1 MSDITHRFIKTNG
14 ITLHVAESGDG
25 PLLLLLHGWPE
36 LWYSWRRQLIALAEA
51 GYHAVAPDI
60 RGYGQSDAPIALDA
74 YSMRNLLA
82 DIEGLLDALGE
93 RDAVLVGHDWGAA
106 IAWNVAALRPD
117 RCRAV
122 VGMSVP
128 YLGRPPVPPTKLFE
142 RVFSERWFYV
152 SYFQESGVAETE
164 FEADVERTMRM
175 ILGGTAAF
183 DTTAPA
189 VLAKRK
195 GDGFLTGIE
204 VPHMLPAWLSDE
216 DLAYF
221 VKQYEA
227 SGFRGGLNRYRNMD
241 RDWEELPEL
250 ATARIEQP
258 ALFITGERD
267 PARSLAPT
275 DAMRVFVPNLQ
286 EVIVPEAG
294 HWIQQEQ
301 PEAVNAA
308 LLGFLR
314 KLPHPAPCG

>member
-1 MSDITHRFIKTNG
+1 VFDITHRFIKTNG
-14 ITLHVAESGDG
+14 ISLHVAESGDG
-25 PLLLLLHGWPE
+25 PLVLLLHGWPE
-36 LWYSWRRQLIALAEA
+36 LWYSWRRQLRALAEA

-60 RGYGQSDAPIALDA
+60 RGSGQSDMPISQEA

-93 RDAVLVGHDWGAA
+93 REAVLVGHDWGAT
-106 IAWNVAALRPD
+106 IAWNVAALRAD

-128 YLGRPPVPPTKLFE
+128 YLGRSPVPPTKLFE
-142 RVFSERWFYV
+142 QLFGERWFYV
-152 SYFQESGVAETE
+152 SYFQEPGVAETE
-164 FEADVERTMRM
+164 FEADVERTMRI
-175 ILGGTAAF
+175 ILAGTAPF

-195 GDGFLTGIE
+195 GEGFLAGIE
-204 VPHMLPAWLSDE
+204 APSTLPAWLSGE

-227 SGFRGGLNRYRNMD
+227 SGFRGGLARYRNMD
-241 RDWEELPEL
+241 RDWAELPEL
-250 ATARIEQP
+250 ATAKIEQS

-286 EVIVPEAG
+286 EVVVPEGG

-308 LLGFLR
+308 LLRFLR
-314 KLPHPAPCG
+314 ELGDPVLV

>member
-1 MSDITHRFIKTNG
+1 MSDVTHRFIKTNG

-25 PLLLLLHGWPE
+25 PLVLLLHGWPE
-36 LWYSWRRQLIALAEA
+36 LWYSWRRQLLPLAAA

-60 RGYGQSDAPIALDA
+60 RGYGQSDAPIPLNA

-93 RDAVLVGHDWGAA
+93 RDAVLVGHDWGAT
-106 IAWNVAALRPD
+106 IAWNVAALRPE

-122 VGMSVP
+122 IGMSVP
-128 YLGRPPVPPTKLFE
+128 HLGRPPVPPTELFE
-142 RVFSERWFYV
+142 HVFGERWFYV
-152 SYFQESGVAETE
+152 SYFQEPGVAETE
-164 FEADVERTMRM
+164 FEADVARTMRT
-175 ILGGTAAF
+175 LLAGTASF

-195 GDGFLTGIE
+195 GDGFLAGVE
-204 VPHMLPAWLSDE
+204 VPNTLPAWLSDE

-267 PARSLAPT
+267 PARSLAPA
-275 DAMRVFVPNLQ
+275 DAMRAFVPDLQ
-286 EVIVPEAG
+286 EVVVPEAG

-308 LLGFLR
+308 LIGFLR
-314 KLPHPAPCG
+314 ELRHRAPRG